1 VRVDDLDVT
10 EPAAPSA
17 LGTAVKQPSPSPS
30 PRAGEEAAR
39 AVTQPRPVVT
49 TERCSQCAA
58 PLAPDQRYCLQC
70 GAARAHVSGPISGG
84 RPGGPP
90 PTAVSPQNATS
101 PQSALSP
108 GGPQTPPPGTPG
120 APPNAPPGFGAAQP
134 SNRNNTLALLAGVG
148 VLLLAMGVGVLIG
161 RASTGSAKVPPAQVI
176 SVGGSAAGTAGT
188 ATTPTTTETPAA
200 STAKKASKEKS
211 SSPASPSSSGSSINK
226 PAPPTVLKS
235 VSKNQSGSSYEQK
248 SKNLPDVVETG

>member
-1 VRVDDLDVT
+1 VRVDDLGVT
-10 EPAAPSA
+10 EPAAPSEP
-17 LGTAVKQPSPSPS
+17 GTAVKQLSPTPSPD
-30 PRAGEEAAR
+30 AGGDSAR
-39 AVTQPRPVVT
+39 AVTQPIPVVT
-49 TERCSQCAA
+49 SERCSQCAA

-90 PTAVSPQNATS
+90 PTAVSPQGGTL
-101 PQSALSP
+101 PQSAAPP
-108 GGPQTPPPGTPG
+108 GPPQTPPSDVPG
-120 APPNAPPGFGAAQP
+120 APPGAPPGFGPAQP

-176 SVGGSAAGTAGT
+176 SVGGSAAGTATT

-200 STAKKASKEKS
+200 STTKKASKAKAS
-211 SSPASPSSSGSSINK
+211 SSPSSGSSIGK